1 MALKN
6 IIDLTDGVI
15 LRYICTSNDSRID
28 INIFI
33 GIVCRLTIFTILIIF
48 KDIKQYSIGELIV
61 WFIVWLVQHIY
72 ILCIEKNYIILGESK
87 VLRREIEYKIMD
99 SLQLLIGIIFLSLNL
114 NSYIEILI
122 LVLFSIYFLLN
133 FYIIIF
139 KIKIKEGYT
148 ENFQKQGGVYQFYI
162 GFLFGAVWQYLKYQ
176 NTLSDILI
184 ITMIGQFILVVFSFI
199 IFCRHK
205 SKFLWSNDLAKGILG
220 IFYGIK
226 VGIFSIFYGFIV
238 GCLLIIWYIWEF
250 CLKKYYIVKKK
261 KRQETE
267 EI

>member
-15 LRYICTSNDSRID
+15 LRYICISNDSRID

-33 GIVCRLTIFTILIIF
+33 GIVCRLTIFTLLIIF

-61 WFIVWLVQHIY
+61 WFLVWLVQHIY

-122 LVLFSIYFLLN
+122 LVLFSINFLLK

-148 ENFQKQGGVYQFYI
+148 VNFQKQGGVYQFYI
-162 GFLFGAVWQYLKYQ
+162 GFLFGAVCI
-176 NTLSDILI
+176 TL
-184 ITMIGQFILVVFSFI
+184 
-199 IFCRHK
+199 
-205 SKFLWSNDLAKGILG
+205 
-220 IFYGIK
+220 
-226 VGIFSIFYGFIV
+226 
-238 GCLLIIWYIWEF
+238 
-250 CLKKYYIVKKK
+250 YYINLEGNIQNIK
-261 KRQETE
+261 
-267 EI
+267 IL